1 MRLRMLKEQDAVY
14 MLEWMHDESVVRH
27 LGTDFTSKTIED
39 CHQFIKN
46 SQDCQNDLNMAIVD
60 ERDNYMGT
68 ASLKHIDRKL
78 GMAEFAITIRKS
90 AMGKGYSAYGMKEI
104 IRIGFK
110 ELGLEKIIWCV
121 SVENERAI
129 KFYDKNGYQRMKTV
143 PIMYKEY
150 YSEEQLSKM
159 VWYAVQR

>member
-27 LGTDFTSKTIED
+27 LGTDFASKTIED

-60 ERDNYMGT
+60 EKDNYMGT

-143 PIMYKEY
+143 PIRYKEY